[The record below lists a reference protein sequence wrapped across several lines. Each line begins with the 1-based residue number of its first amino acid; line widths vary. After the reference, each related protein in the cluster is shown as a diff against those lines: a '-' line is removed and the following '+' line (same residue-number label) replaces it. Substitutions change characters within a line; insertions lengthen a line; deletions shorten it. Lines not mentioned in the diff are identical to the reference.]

1 MMCNILNPHQ
11 ECLVGD
17 GSSLSLVQFANP
29 RSSKRESR
37 LMLGNV
43 TKLFPSKN
51 KRSNE
56 DKKPRLLRFVSS
68 DKLQSLRSSHLKEHK
83 PDKLCNMKPV
93 ELELLLGNNHEAD
106 GGPLHPSKDNISR
119 FFNEEKE

>member
-1 MMCNILNPHQ
+1 MF
-11 ECLVGD
+11 GGRS

-29 RSSKRESR
+29 RSSKWESR

-68 DKLQSLRSSHLKEHK
+68 DKLQSLRFSHLKEHNVTDLVV
-83 PDKLCNMKPV
+83 P
-93 ELELLLGNNHEAD
+93 
-106 GGPLHPSKDNISR
+106 
-119 FFNEEKE
+119 